1 MALFKNNDDKEG
13 VEATPSEW
21 LQQTMDTAIRA
32 NASDIHIEPTA
43 LNVVVRA
50 RIDGILRV
58 VDQLDVSYLS
68 PIISCLKV
76 MSGLNI
82 AESRHPQDGHIVF
95 NLQNGT
101 QAQSIDVRLSI
112 FPTIYGEA
120 GVLRIQNR
128 TDLIFDNPEKLGI
141 SQLDLERLQFVL
153 QQSEGMVLVTGP
165 GGSGKTTTLYTI
177 LNSMQTSQRNI
188 VTLEDPVELEL
199 KGVRQSQI
207 HPEIGYDFAQGLRSI
222 LRQDANIVM
231 VGEIRDNET
240 AEISIRAALTGILFF
255 STIHTTNSIGAIVRF
270 IELGIPR
277 SLVASALRVVI
288 AQRLVRNI
296 CPACRQQSSPSER
309 IMEFCG
315 IPREYTGNFYAG
327 KGCDKC
333 FGTGYSGRR
342 GIYEVLFVTEEMQR
356 LIIEGSPINLIEAEA
371 KRNGLKTLREL
382 ALDLAL
388 QGQISLDEVIRMTPL
403 H

>member
-1 MALFKNNDDKEG
+1 MALFKNDQNAAPE
-13 VEATPSEW
+13 VTPAEW
-21 LQQTMDTAIRA
+21 LQQTLETAIKA
-32 NASDIHIEPTA
+32 DASDIHIEPTA

-50 RIDGILRV
+50 RIDGILRI
-58 VDQLDVSYLS
+58 VDQLDPSFLN

-82 AESRHPQDGHIVF
+82 AEARHPQDGHILF
-95 NLQNGT
+95 TAQNDNV
-101 QAQSIDVRLSI
+101 AQSIDMRLSI
-112 FPTIYGEA
+112 FPTIFGEA
-120 GVLRIQNR
+120 AVLRIQNR
-128 TDLIFDNPEKLGI
+128 KDLIFESPEKLGI
-141 SQLDLERLQFVL
+141 AKPDLERLEFVL
-153 QQSEGMVLVTGP
+153 QQSEGMVLITGP
-165 GGSGKTTTLYTI
+165 GGSGKTTSLYTI
-177 LNSMQTSQRNI
+177 INSLLSSQRNI
-188 VTLEDPVELEL
+188 ITLEDPVELEL
-199 KGVRQSQI
+199 KGARQSQI

-222 LRQDANIVM
+222 LRQDANVVM

-255 STIHTTNSIGAIVRF
+255 STIHTTNSTGAIVRF

-296 CPACRQQSSPSER
+296 CPVCREQRAPSER
-309 IMEFCG
+309 VMEFCR
-315 IPREYTGNFYAG
+315 IPKEYIGNFYAG
-327 KGCDKC
+327 KGCEQC
-333 FGTGYSGRR
+333 FGTGYAGRR
-342 GIYEVLFVTEEMQR
+342 GIYEVLFITEEIQR
-356 LIIEGSPINLIEAEA
+356 LIIEGAPISQIEAEA
-371 KRNGLKTLREL
+371 KRNGLRSLREL